1 MFSQHKGKALA
12 AILSA
17 SMLASMA
24 LPGVALAATSQVN
37 IEDYAASDAAAAE
50 VRDLV
55 IGDVAAPELGTSLD
69 DQATV
74 RTAEGESWDVPVLW
88 IDSDLQLA
96 TEAVEGKT
104 YLPALAF
111 FVPGS
116 YRVAAEGGSYQVSLS
131 EELAKLFG
139 SNEIVS
145 IYDAQS
151 GVTYILPAKLRD
163 FFAPRRGF
171 GAGERLALAEAM
183 VSVEAPAS
191 AAGSEPTQGEAT
203 GVPAEDA
210 EPEQDEAAGA
220 PVEAPSLLDIYCSRT
235 ARDALTD
242 EDLEWLLDLVLNKLQ
257 PEAVNLLLEKFPA
270 FAEGARNG
278 EIGTA
283 IGLYIYYGSGDKD
296 GDRAHEI
303 TAPNALAYVALDPVL
318 VDGVYHFGY
327 VIGVDAASLARK
339 NDDDDPVKDPTTG
352 KYVLVRDGKDIE
364 TMENT
369 IVHELFHAFMD
380 DYNRPGMTGSF
391 SARDRVTAPD
401 GNFKTAEQA
410 QEYLN
415 VGFPRW
421 FIEGSATSVEN
432 GFAYRHE
439 DFEKLSAGDLK
450 KPNAFTI
457 QSVVKAYIN
466 AGGSGK
472 PEYYDLWYAGG
483 YNSEGEPIDNGKS
496 AYTMGYLATLYLS
509 ELQARKN
516 GASSVVTQ
524 KDAAGRETYSI
535 NSETL
540 RMGLND
546 ILKRMHEGDTFDE
559 VIYDISPAYVNGE
572 KLYNTSMEFQKK
584 FIKGPYYD
592 DSEGFSVNGDA
603 AEGGSVYFVVDL
615 LNYLNDL
622 SNEAGKKVNGT
633 ILDDFSRTDASMVN
647 RFDDDTSDYFKIIET
662 NTFVVSTVP
671 DSEALKGGGRTKS
684 GTPGHANTG
693 PWQDGEYPTLWVVDG
708 EAPSDEP
715 GSGDAGDDDVFE
727 EDLQQFLELV
737 DYLNTLLEDDGA
749 GDIGIY
755 TKADGEQAV
764 TAATSSGSSEG
775 VTPAVPA
782 ATPVAAEAAP
792 AAVAEAP
799 AVAEAAPAASAVT
812 GTTEAA
818 SVATGDVAPDQKASE
833 ADQKVDT
840 AGAPNETATAADGE
854 ANGTTADAAGAP
866 NETDSVADGG
876 ARGATNDAAT
886 ISKEA
891 SAGEHDA
898 TDAAVPAADPT
909 SAEPLAPASQ
919 PVTED
924 TAA

>member
-17 SMLASMA
+17 SMLASMV
-24 LPGVALAATSQVN
+24 LPGVALAATSQVK
-37 IEDYAASDAAAAE
+37 IEDHVASDAAAVE
-50 VRDLV
+50 VRNLV
-55 IGDVAAPELGTSLD
+55 IDDVAAPELGKPLD

-88 IDSDLQLA
+88 IDSDLELA

-116 YRVAAEGGSYQVSLS
+116 YRVAAESGSYQVSLS
-131 EELAKLFG
+131 EELTKLFG

-151 GVTYILPAKLRD
+151 GITYILPAKLRD
-163 FFAPRRGF
+163 FFTPRRGF
-171 GAGERLALAEAM
+171 GAGERLAIAEAL

-191 AAGSEPTQGEAT
+191 AAGSEPTQEEAP

-210 EPEQDEAAGA
+210 ASDQEEAAGA
-220 PVEAPSLLDIYCSRT
+220 PAEAPSLLDIYCSRT

-283 IGLYIYYGSGDKD
+283 IGLYVYYGSGDKD
-296 GDRAHEI
+296 GSLAHED
-303 TAPNALAYVALDPVL
+303 TPSQALAYVALDPVL

-327 VIGVDAASLARK
+327 VIGIDAASLARK
-339 NDDDDPVKDPTTG
+339 DDDDEPVKDPTTG
-352 KYVLVRDGKDIE
+352 KYVLVRDGEDVE

-380 DYNRPGMTGSF
+380 DYNRPGMAGAFDAKDRVLKSDGSF
-391 SARDRVTAPD
+391 YTV
-401 GNFKTAEQA
+401 EQA
-410 QEYLN
+410 KAYVN
-415 VGFPRW
+415 VHLPRW

-432 GFAYRHE
+432 GYAFRQDEYAR
-439 DFEKLSAGDLK
+439 LSGGDLK
-450 KPNAFTI
+450 KSNAFTL
-457 QSVVKAYIN
+457 QSVVNAYID
-466 AGGSGK
+466 AKVSGE
-472 PEYYDLWYAGG
+472 PAYFDLWYA
-483 YNSEGEPIDNGKS
+483 EGVNEEGKHIDNSRS
-496 AYTMGYLATLYLS
+496 AYVMGYLATLYLS

-516 GASSVVTQ
+516 GASSIAIQ

-559 VIYDISPAYVNGE
+559 VIYDISPTDVNGE
-572 KLYNTSMEFQKK
+572 KLYNTSVEFQKK
-584 FIKGPYYD
+584 FIKGPYYNG
-592 DSEGFSVNGDA
+592 STGFSVNGDA
-603 AEGGSVYFVVDL
+603 AEGGSIYFVVDL

-622 SNEAGKKVNGT
+622 SNEAGKTVNGT
-633 ILDDFSRTDASMVN
+633 ILDDFSKTDASMVN
-647 RFDDDTSDYFKIIET
+647 RFDDDTSDYLKIIQSNEY
-662 NTFVVSTVP
+662 VVSTVP

-684 GTPGHANTG
+684 ATPGHANTG
-693 PWQDGEYPTLWVVDG
+693 PVDYGAYPTVWAVDG

-715 GSGDAGDDDVFE
+715 GSGDAGDDDVLE
-727 EDLQQFLELV
+727 EDMQQFLELV
-737 DYLNTLLEDDGA
+737 DYLNMLLEGDGA

-755 TKADGEQAV
+755 TKTDGEQAA

-775 VTPAVPA
+775 VTPAMPA

-799 AVAEAAPAASAVT
+799 AVAEAAPVASAVT
-812 GTTEAA
+812 GTTETA
-818 SVATGDVAPDQKASE
+818 SVATGDVAPDKKASE
-833 ADQKVDT
+833 ADHKADT
-840 AGAPNETATAADGE
+840 ADATSDAAAAADGVATDVAGAPNE
-854 ANGTTADAAGAP
+854 ANP
-866 NETDSVADGG
+866 VADGG
-876 ARGATNDAAT
+876 TRGVTSDAAVTPEEATAGESGATET
-886 ISKEA
+886 
-891 SAGEHDA
+891 
-898 TDAAVPAADPT
+898 TVPAADAT
-909 SAEPLAPASQ
+909 GAEPLAPVSQ
-919 PVTED
+919 PVTEG
-924 TAA
+924 AAA

>member
-17 SMLASMA
+17 SMLASMV
-24 LPGVALAATSQVN
+24 LPGVALAATSQVK
-37 IEDYAASDAAAAE
+37 IEDHVASDAAAVE
-50 VRDLV
+50 VRNLV
-55 IGDVAAPELGTSLD
+55 IDDVAAPELGKPLD

-88 IDSDLQLA
+88 IDSDLELA

-131 EELAKLFG
+131 EELTKLFG

-145 IYDAQS
+145 VYDAQS

-163 FFAPRRGF
+163 FFAPHTGF
-171 GAGERLALAEAM
+171 GAVERLALAEAM
-183 VSVEAPAS
+183 VSVEGPAS
-191 AAGSEPTQGEAT
+191 AAGSEPTQGEAPE
-203 GVPAEDA
+203 VPAEDA
-210 EPEQDEAAGA
+210 APDQEEAAGA
-220 PVEAPSLLDIYCSRT
+220 PAEAPSLLDIYCSRT

-327 VIGVDAASLARK
+327 VIGVDAASLART
-339 NDDDDPVKDPTTG
+339 NDDDEPVKDPTTG
-352 KYVLVRDGKDIE
+352 KYVLVRDGEDVE

-391 SARDRVTAPD
+391 NARDRVMAPD
-401 GNFKTAEQA
+401 GNFKTAELA
-410 QEYLN
+410 QEFLN
-415 VGFPRW
+415 VHFPTW

-432 GFAYRHE
+432 GFAFRHE

-483 YNSEGEPIDNGKS
+483 YNSEGEPIDNNKS
-496 AYTMGYLATLYLS
+496 AYAMGYLATLYLS

-516 GASSVVTQ
+516 GASSIVTQ

-662 NTFVVSTVP
+662 NTFVAATVP

-715 GSGDAGDDDVFE
+715 GSGDAGDDDVLE

-737 DYLNTLLEDDGA
+737 DYLNMLLEEDGA

-755 TKADGEQAV
+755 TKTDGGQAA
-764 TAATSSGSSEG
+764 TAATLSGLSEG
-775 VTPAVPA
+775 GAVPTAVVAAPAVGETAPA
-782 ATPVAAEAAP
+782 TSAVTSTMEAAP
-792 AAVAEAP
+792 VVA
-799 AVAEAAPAASAVT
+799 S
-812 GTTEAA
+812 
-818 SVATGDVAPDQKASE
+818 DVAPDQKASDASQE
-833 ADQKVDT
+833 GVAS
-840 AGAPNETATAADGE
+840 GAP
-854 ANGTTADAAGAP
+854 NGTTAGVAGVPNEVAAEAAGAP
-866 NETDSVADGG
+866 NDVAADVADAPNGTNPAADGG
-876 ARGATNDAAT
+876 ASAATNDVAAT
-886 ISKEA
+886 PEA
-891 SAGEHDA
+891 SADESGA
-898 TDAAVPAADPT
+898 TGTTAPAADAT
-909 SAEPLAPASQ
+909 GAEPLAPVSQ
-919 PVTED
+919 PVTEG
-924 TAA
+924 AAA